1 MKRLSSILFFVLL
14 CSVLY
19 TLSTMPIALASTE
32 FETSYDVRYQA
43 QVDGKMVITQEIS
56 LTNKLANVY
65 VTQYSLTLD
74 QLEIE
79 NIQATDS
86 EGPLKTEISQK
97 DQTTIITLEFN
108 KPVVG
113 TGKTLHFTLTYEAS
127 GLAKKNGQIWEINIP
142 RVSNLAEPDTYSLTL
157 VIPKSFDEPAL
168 IRPYPV
174 ESWAESEFNFY
185 RFTKKQM
192 AISGV
197 NASFGQFQVFDFAIT
212 YHLENPELS
221 LVATEIALPP
231 DTSFQQV
238 FYSQIKPEPVNI
250 RVDNDG
256 NWLAK
261 YRLGPKEKLNVSVL
275 GSTKIFSQPLRKS
288 PATNQESLAKNK
300 LAQKYWPVDHPQI
313 QMIAQNLKSPK
324 EIYDYVV
331 KSLDYDFS
339 RVSEGAERFGALK
352 TLNHPQQAIC
362 MEFTDLFITLSR
374 AAGIPAREIN
384 GFAYTT
390 NDKLRPLSLVSDVLH
405 AWPEYWDEDKGVWI
419 PIDPTWGKTTEG
431 VDYFSKID
439 LNHFTFVIHGESS
452 ELPAPAGSYKT
463 AGSSGKDVEVV
474 FGQYRK
480 EKEPQVEVQFN
491 LPQKIFWRLKS
502 KGSIT
507 IRNSGP
513 EALYNLDLKIESD
526 EVDIQILNPQDKFL
540 TFLPPFSHQE
550 IDLELKLTRLL
561 RKKSGLISIKVNNQD
576 FHYPFEIL
584 SSFWLIIIAVA
595 ILLVLLILFL
605 TRPLNYV
612 KKILRK

>member
-1 MKRLSSILFFVLL
+1 
-14 CSVLY
+14 
-19 TLSTMPIALASTE
+19 
-32 FETSYDVRYQA
+32 
-43 QVDGKMVITQEIS
+43 MVVTQEIS

-79 NIQATDS
+79 NIRATDS

-97 DQTTIITLEFN
+97 DQTTTIILEFN

-113 TGKTLHFTLTYEAS
+113 AGKTLHFTLTYEAS

-157 VIPKSFDEPAL
+157 VVPKSFDELAL

-174 ESWAESEFNFY
+174 EGWTEPEFNFY

-192 AISGV
+192 AASGV
-197 NASFGQFQVFDFAIT
+197 NASFGQFQVFDFSIT

-238 FYSQIKPEPVNI
+238 FYSQIKPKPISI
-250 RVDNDG
+250 RADSDG

-261 YRLGPKEKLNVSVL
+261 YRLGPKEKLNISAL
-275 GSTKIFSQPLRKS
+275 GSTKIFSQSLRES
-288 PATNQESLAKNK
+288 STTNQESLAKNR

-313 QMIAQNLKSPK
+313 QTIAQNLKSPK

-339 RVSEGAERFGALK
+339 RVSEGAERLGALK
-352 TLNHPQQAIC
+352 ALNNPQQAIC

-405 AWPEYWDEDKGVWI
+405 AWPEYWDEDKRVWV
-419 PIDPTWGKTTEG
+419 PIDPTWGKTTDG
-431 VDYFSKID
+431 VDYFSKTD
-439 LNHFTFVIHGESS
+439 LNHFTFVIHGENS

-480 EKEPQVEVQFN
+480 EKKPQVEVQFN
-491 LPQKIFWRLKS
+491 LPQKIFWRLKNR
-502 KGSIT
+502 GSIT
-507 IRNSGP
+507 IRNPGP
-513 EALYNLDLKIESD
+513 GALYSLDLEIESD

-540 TFLPPFSHQE
+540 TTLPPFSHQK
-550 IDLELKLTRLL
+550 IDVKLKLTKLL
-561 RKKSGLISIKVNNQD
+561 RKKSGLISVEVNNQN
-576 FHYPFEIL
+576 FQYPFEML
-584 SSFWLIIIAVA
+584 SVFWLIIIAVA

-605 TRPLNYV
+605 TKPLNYV